1 MLRLFRFRWFLL
13 YLLIAV
19 PISGGVGMLAWR
31 DALDP
36 LAERAETDLA
46 LASDRLQ
53 RHLFRYRELVVVA
66 AEHPVLR
73 AALYTVNDRLGE
85 RSDAVSFLSRLTD
98 MTGARQFALVDVEG
112 HILARSE
119 QNVALPAPWTPD
131 ALPVVR
137 ALNGALGQVATTRP
151 GTRGETKRLFSF
163 AAPLRAPDGR
173 VIGAVVAEIDIR
185 KYEDDWPGSAAVVF
199 FSDAKGRVLVTN
211 RSELVL
217 ADRMADDFMAI
228 QQHMWRGH
236 QLWSLDGGPYLP
248 TQALHL
254 ERDLL
259 TVGLKGELLLD
270 SRPALRAGVQIAVIT
285 GAIFLLFG
293 GAFFVVGQ
301 RRRALADRLEIEA
314 AANTKLEARVV
325 KRTAALTQ
333 ANADLQQ
340 AQADLVQAGK
350 LSALGQ
356 MSAGISHE
364 LNQPLMAIRSFA
376 DNGTQFL
383 SRGAPDKAG
392 ANLLRIS
399 ELAGRMD
406 RIIKNLRAFARNESE
421 PHGKVDLAQVINA
434 AVELTGARLRG
445 DDITLGWHP
454 PDHPVYAIGGEV
466 RLGQVFVNLINNAAD
481 AMAGQDK
488 KRIDI
493 NLIQAEKLTVTVR
506 DTGPGITNTD
516 KIFDPFYT
524 TKQVGEEGM
533 GLGLSISYGL
543 VQSFGGNIR
552 GTNAPT
558 DAPTDGPT
566 EAPSGAMF
574 TVELEYWSASTH
586 KEPAT

>member
-19 PISGGVGMLAWR
+19 PISGGVGMRAWR

-66 AEHPVLR
+66 AQHPVLR

-98 MTGARQFALVDVEG
+98 MTGARQFALVDTEG
-112 HILARSE
+112 QVLARSE
-119 QNVALPAPWTPD
+119 QNVIFEAPWTTGT
-131 ALPVVR
+131 LPLAR
-137 ALNGALGQVATTRP
+137 ALNGALGQVGSLGKNA
-151 GTRGETKRLFSF
+151 RGETVRLFSF

-185 KYEDDWPGSAAVVF
+185 KFEDDWPSSDATVF
-199 FSDAKGRVLVTN
+199 FSDKAGQILVSN

-217 ADRMADDFMAI
+217 ADRNADDFMGI
-228 QQHMWRGH
+228 QQRTWRGH
-236 QLWSLDGGPYLP
+236 QLWAVDGGPYVP

-270 SRPALRAGVQIAVIT
+270 SSPALRSGVQIAIAT
-285 GAIFLLFG
+285 AAIFTLLGGAI
-293 GAFFVVGQ
+293 FVVGQ
-301 RRRALADRLEIEA
+301 RRRVLADLLEIEA
-314 AANTKLEARVV
+314 AANAKLEARVV
-325 KRTAALTQ
+325 KRTEALSL
-333 ANADLQQ
+333 ANADLQK

-376 DNGTQFL
+376 DNGTEFL

-392 ANLLRIS
+392 ANLRRIS

-421 PHGKVDLAQVINA
+421 PHGKVDLVQVIDA
-434 AVELTGARLRG
+434 AVELTGARLRADG
-445 DDITLGWHP
+445 VMLEWQP
-454 PDHPVYAIGGEV
+454 PSGAIYAIGGEV

-481 AMAGQDK
+481 AMAGQDE

-493 NLIQAEKLTVTVR
+493 NLIQAEKLTVTLR
-506 DTGPGITNTD
+506 DTGPGIANTD

-524 TKQVGEEGM
+524 TKQVGDEGM

-552 GTNAPT
+552 GVNAPP
-558 DAPTDGPT
+558 D
-566 EAPSGAMF
+566 APSGAMF
-574 TVELEYWSASTH
+574 TVELEYWKKDGAQ
-586 KEPAT
+586 

>member
-85 RSDAVSFLSRLTD
+85 RSDAVNFLSRLTD

-131 ALPVVR
+131 TLPVVR
-137 ALNGALGQVATTRP
+137 ALNGALGQVATTGP

-185 KYEDDWPGSAAVVF
+185 KYEDDWPGSEAVVF

-228 QQHMWRGH
+228 QQRMWRGH

-259 TVGLKGELLLD
+259 AVGLKGELLLD
-270 SRPALRAGVQIAVIT
+270 SRPALRAGAQIAVIT
-285 GAIFLLFG
+285 GSIFLLFG

-301 RRRALADRLEIEA
+301 RRRALADLLEIEA

-333 ANADLQQ
+333 ANADLKQ
-340 AQADLVQAGK
+340 AQSDLVQAGK

-376 DNGTQFL
+376 DNGTEFL
-383 SRGAPDKAG
+383 KRGAPDQAG
-392 ANLLRIS
+392 ANLTRIS

-421 PHGKVDLAQVINA
+421 PHGKVDLVQVIDT
-434 AVELTGARLRG
+434 AVELTGARLRADG
-445 DDITLGWHP
+445 VALDWQP
-454 PDHPVYAIGGEV
+454 PGGAIYALGGEV

-481 AMAGQDK
+481 AMAGQDEK
-488 KRIDI
+488 HIEI
-493 NLIQAEKLTVTVR
+493 ELLPCEKLTVTVR
-506 DTGPGITNTD
+506 DTGPGIANTD

-524 TKQVGEEGM
+524 TKQVGEDGM

-552 GTNAPT
+552 GVNAQP
-558 DAPTDGPT
+558 
-566 EAPSGAMF
+566 GAKPGAVF
-574 TVELEYWSASTH
+574 TVELEYWSALTH